1 MRVAVCALAV
11 VLALGCGG
19 ARAGTR
25 HLHVLFVGNS
35 LTATNDLPATVAAF
49 ARAVGHVEVDVRMVA
64 PGGYALE
71 DHWADGVARTALD
84 AGGWDAVVMQQGPS
98 SLPDSRVNLIEW
110 TSRWA
115 DEART
120 HGVRP
125 ALLTVWPERYRYG
138 VFPAVIANYA
148 AAAKA
153 AHAASFP
160 AGTAWVD
167 AFRRSPGLRLYG
179 PDGFHPS
186 RLGTYLTAAVVYTG
200 LTAELPRALPRDVGG
215 THLSVATARV
225 LRASVDVAYRAVKAP

>member
-1 MRVAVCALAV
+1 VRLAVCALAAA
-11 VLALGCGG
+11 LALGCGG
-19 ARAGTR
+19 ARAGTS

-49 ARAVGHVEVDVRMVA
+49 AHAVGHVEVDVKMYA

-71 DHWADGVARTALD
+71 DHWADGAARAALD
-84 AGGWDAVVMQQGPS
+84 AGGWDALVMQQGPS

-110 TSRWA
+110 AKRWA
-115 DEART
+115 DEARAHRT
-120 HGVRP
+120 RP
-125 ALLTVWPERYRYG
+125 AMLTVWPEQYRYA

-148 AAAKA
+148 AAAKS

-160 AGTAWVD
+160 AGVAWVG
-167 AFRRSPGLRLYG
+167 AARRSPGLRLYG

-200 LTAELPRALPRDVGG
+200 LTGELPRALPRDVTG
-215 THLSVATARV
+215 THLTPRLARL
-225 LRASVDVAYRAVKAP
+225 LRASVDAAYR

>member
-1 MRVAVCALAV
+1 VRLAVCALAV
-11 VLALGCGG
+11 ALALGCGG

-35 LTATNDLPATVAAF
+35 LTSTNDLPATVAAF
-49 ARAVGHVEVDVRMVA
+49 AHAVGHVEVDVKMVA

-71 DHWADGVARTALD
+71 DHWTDGVARAALD
-84 AGGWDAVVMQQGPS
+84 AGGWDVVVMQQGPS

-110 TSRWA
+110 AKRWS
-115 DEART
+115 DDARA
-120 HGVRP
+120 HGTRP
-125 ALLTVWPERYRYG
+125 ALLTVWPEGDRYS

-153 AHAASFP
+153 ARAASFP
-160 AGTAWVD
+160 AGAAWVD
-167 AFRRSPGLRLYG
+167 AARRQPGLRLYG

-200 LTAELPRALPRDVGG
+200 LTGELPRALPRDIAG
-215 THLSVATARV
+215 THLGVRVART
-225 LRASVDVAYRAVKAP
+225 LRASVGVAYRAVKAP